1 MEASQPSERHRART
15 AALQMLYQWEV
26 SQLAVEAV
34 VQAYPLI
41 EEEGERLS
49 PAASAFAADLVRR
62 TVSQLARLDA
72 LIVEQAEHWRIERM
86 PVIDRLILR
95 MALCEMLERETPHP
109 VVIDEALELA
119 RTFSTESAVK
129 FVNGILDGVSLR
141 LRAAE
146 SADASSS

>member
-1 MEASQPSERHRART
+1 
-15 AALQMLYQWEV
+15 MLYQWEV

>member
-1 MEASQPSERHRART
+1 
-15 AALQMLYQWEV
+15 MLYQWEV

-49 PAASAFAADLVRR
+49 PAASAFAAGLVRR